1 MKHIIQLGFIALAI
15 IVLAVC
21 IKSTMGMT
29 QDQLISEVS
38 ERLSVDEESGAVL
51 SYAGECTSDQYALL
65 WFVVHNGSSRSYY
78 AASCEILSNNRYQLI
93 EIQTPSMYAEDL
105 AHAIWWGKSVF
116 LINNKDCKEILIES
130 TPGSILSKIEISA
143 YPYIYHVV
151 PLAERMRIS
160 FLDIN
165 GNEVR

>member
-1 MKHIIQLGFIALAI
+1 MKHIIRLGFIALAI
-15 IVLAVC
+15 IVLTVC

-38 ERLSVDEESGAVL
+38 EKLGVDEESGAVL
-51 SYAGECTSDQYALL
+51 SYAGECTSDQNALL

-78 AASCEILSNNRYQLI
+78 AASCKILSNNRYRLI
-93 EIQTPSMYAEDL
+93 EIQTPSMYAKDL

-151 PLAERMRIS
+151 PLAEQMRIS

-165 GNEVR
+165 GNEIR

>member
-1 MKHIIQLGFIALAI
+1 MKHIIRFGFIAMVI

-21 IKSTMGMT
+21 IKSAMGMT

-38 ERLSVDEESGAVL
+38 EKLGVDEESGAVL
-51 SYAGECTSDQYALL
+51 SYAGKCTSDQNALL

-78 AASCEILSNNRYQLI
+78 AASCKILSNNRYQLI

-143 YPYIYHVV
+143 YPYIYHVE
-151 PLAERMRIS
+151 PLAEQMRIS

-165 GNEVR
+165 GKEVR